1 MSVELEEDLKTMT
14 QVLYCDLGEER
25 IQQIIETMKFC
36 CVGKEL
42 KQIIKVIEKEKKIID
57 KRFKEY
63 YDSYV
68 NYKEIEE
75 K

>member
-1 MSVELEEDLKTMT
+1 MNVELEKDLKTMT
-14 QVLYCDLGEER
+14 QVFYCDLGEEKT
-25 IQQIIETMKFC
+25 QQIIETMKFC

-42 KQIIKVIEKEKKIID
+42 KQIIKVIEKEKKMID

-68 NYKEIEE
+68 IEE
-75 K
+75 IG

>member
-1 MSVELEEDLKTMT
+1 
-14 QVLYCDLGEER
+14 
-25 IQQIIETMKFC
+25 MKFC

-42 KQIIKVIEKEKKIID
+42 KQIIKVIEKEKKMID